1 MIEKEKRKQRSMC
14 DDDMCKCLRV
24 SVRMNTCIVYI
35 YVNPIRFILRLFIR
49 RFDGGM
55 YFAHTDL

>member
-1 MIEKEKRKQRSMC
+1 
-14 DDDMCKCLRV
+14 MCKCLRV